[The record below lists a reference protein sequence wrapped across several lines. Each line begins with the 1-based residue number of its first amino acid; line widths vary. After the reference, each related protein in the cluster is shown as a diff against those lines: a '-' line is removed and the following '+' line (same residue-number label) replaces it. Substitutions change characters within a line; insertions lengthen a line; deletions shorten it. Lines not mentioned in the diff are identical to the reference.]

1 MDTMDQDLLDFWDAL
16 NKFNVRYIL
25 VGGVAV
31 RFHGFNRTTDDLDV
45 WLEDTPTNRK
55 NLRLAFFELGY
66 GDFEEIETMQFIP
79 RWTSFFAAGIEID
92 FMTQILGLE
101 NITFDECYNNAPVFE
116 FNKELEVRFL
126 HLNHL
131 ISAKK
136 ATNRS
141 KDQLDLE
148 YLIRI
153 QNLKGQ

>member
-1 MDTMDQDLLDFWDAL
+1 MDSMDQGLLEFWGAL

-31 RFHGFNRTTDDLDV
+31 RFHGYNRTTDDLDV

-79 RWTSFFAAGIEID
+79 GGTSFFSAGIEID

-101 NITFDECYNNAPVFE
+101 NITFEECYNNAPFFE

-148 YLIRI
+148 YLTRI

>member
-1 MDTMDQDLLDFWDAL
+1 MDTMDQGLLDFWGAL

-66 GDFEEIETMQFIP
+66 GDFEEIETMQFITG
-79 RWTSFFAAGIEID
+79 WTSFFAAGIEID

-101 NITFDECYNNAPVFE
+101 NITFDECYNNSPIFE

-153 QNLKGQ
+153 QNLK

>member
-1 MDTMDQDLLDFWDAL
+1 
-16 NKFNVRYIL
+16 
-25 VGGVAV
+25 
-31 RFHGFNRTTDDLDV
+31 
-45 WLEDTPTNRK
+45 
-55 NLRLAFFELGY
+55 
-66 GDFEEIETMQFIP
+66 MQFIP
-79 RWTSFFAAGIEID
+79 GWTSFFAAGIEID

-101 NITFDECYNNAPVFE
+101 NITFDECYNNSPIFE

>member
-79 RWTSFFAAGIEID
+79 GWTSFFAAGIEID

>member
-1 MDTMDQDLLDFWDAL
+1 MDTMDQDLLNFWDAL

-79 RWTSFFAAGIEID
+79 GWTSFFAAGIEID

-101 NITFDECYNNAPVFE
+101 NITFEECYNSAPFFE

-148 YLIRI
+148 YLTRI
-153 QNLKGQ
+153 QHLKGQ

>member
-1 MDTMDQDLLDFWDAL
+1 MDTMDQGLLDFWGAL

-79 RWTSFFAAGIEID
+79 GWTSFYAAGIEID

-101 NITFDECYNNAPVFE
+101 NNTFDECYNNSPIFE

-148 YLIRI
+148 YLTRI
-153 QNLKGQ
+153 QNLKDQ

>member
-1 MDTMDQDLLDFWDAL
+1 MDTMDQGLLDFWGAL

-66 GDFEEIETMQFIP
+66 GEFEEIETMQFIP
-79 RWTSFFAAGIEID
+79 GWTSFFAAGIEID

-101 NITFDECYNNAPVFE
+101 NITFDECYNNSPIFE

>member
-1 MDTMDQDLLDFWDAL
+1 MDTMDQGLLDFWGAL

-79 RWTSFFAAGIEID
+79 GWTSFYAAGIEID

-101 NITFDECYNNAPVFE
+101 NTTFDECYNNSPIFE

-141 KDQLDLE
+141 KDQLDLK
-148 YLIRI
+148 YLTRI

>member
-1 MDTMDQDLLDFWDAL
+1 MDTMDQGLLDFWGAL

-66 GDFEEIETMQFIP
+66 GDFEEIETMQFITG
-79 RWTSFFAAGIEID
+79 WTSFFAAGIEID

-101 NITFDECYNNAPVFE
+101 NITFDECYNNSPIFE

>member
-1 MDTMDQDLLDFWDAL
+1 MDTMDQGLLDFWGAL
-16 NKFNVRYIL
+16 NKFHVRYIL

-45 WLEDTPTNRK
+45 WLEDTPTNRN

-79 RWTSFFAAGIEID
+79 GWTSFFAAGIEID
-92 FMTQILGLE
+92 FMPQILGLE
-101 NITFDECYNNAPVFE
+101 NTTFDECYNNAPIFE

>member
-1 MDTMDQDLLDFWDAL
+1 MEAMDQGLLDFWSTL
-16 NKFNVRYIL
+16 NHFNVRYIL

-31 RFHGFNRTTDDLDV
+31 RFHGYNRSTDDLDV
-45 WLEDTPTNRK
+45 WIEDTLINRK
-55 NLRLAFFELGY
+55 NLRSAFFQLGY

-79 RWTSFFAAGIEID
+79 GWTSFYAAGIEVD

-101 NITFDECYNNAPVFE
+101 DTTFEECYKSAPIIK
-116 FNKELEVRFL
+116 FNEELHVRFL

-131 ISAKK
+131 IIAKK

-148 YLIRI
+148 YLTRI
-153 QNLKGQ
+153 QKLKPQ

>member
-1 MDTMDQDLLDFWDAL
+1 MDTMDQGLLDFWDKL

-79 RWTSFFAAGIEID
+79 GWTSFLAAGIEVD

-101 NITFDECYNNAPVFE
+101 NTTFEECYNNAPIFE

-148 YLIRI
+148 YLTRI
-153 QNLKGQ
+153 QNLKDQ

>member
-1 MDTMDQDLLDFWDAL
+1 MDTMDQGLLDFWDAL

-79 RWTSFFAAGIEID
+79 GWTSFFAAGIEVD

-101 NITFDECYNNAPVFE
+101 NITFEECYNNAPIFE

-131 ISAKK
+131 ISAKQ

-148 YLIRI
+148 YLTRI
-153 QNLKGQ
+153 QNLKDQ

>member
-1 MDTMDQDLLDFWDAL
+1 MDTMDHGLLDFWATL

-79 RWTSFFAAGIEID
+79 GWTSFFAAGIEID

>member
-1 MDTMDQDLLDFWDAL
+1 MDTMDQGLLDFWDKL

-79 RWTSFFAAGIEID
+79 GWTSFFAAGIEVD

-101 NITFDECYNNAPVFE
+101 NTTFEECYNNAPIFE

-148 YLIRI
+148 YLTRI
-153 QNLKGQ
+153 QNLKDQ

>member
-1 MDTMDQDLLDFWDAL
+1 MDTMDQGLLDFWGAL
-16 NKFNVRYIL
+16 NKYNVRYIL

-55 NLRLAFFELGY
+55 NLRSAFFELGY

-79 RWTSFFAAGIEID
+79 GWTSFFAAGIEID

-101 NITFDECYNNAPVFE
+101 NITFDECYNNSPIFE

-148 YLIRI
+148 YLTRI
-153 QNLKGQ
+153 LHLKGQ